1 MFAIRYTGGESG
13 TRTHTP
19 FPVTHSL
26 ANCFLTIRITS
37 PYGCGGWTRTNERT
51 EILAG
56 VKVPCLSNLATPQY
70 IKPSQRTFTFGSN
83 GWACACNHYQRSFH
97 IMRPTFLIILLYIA
111 TSYFRVFKRFS
122 FWSKPHGLEP
132 WTRPITTRAML
143 TSYTRLL
150 IPAAT
155 NSLLYGQLEPACTWQ
170 HTSLWLYTHY
180 SVY

>member
-1 MFAIRYTGGESG
+1 MFAIRYIGGEGG
-13 TRTHTP
+13 TRTHTL

-83 GWACACNHYQRSFH
+83 GWACACNHFQRSFH
-97 IMRPTFLIILLYIA
+97 IMRPTFLII
-111 TSYFRVFKRFS
+111 SYFTLLLHTSVFLRDFLFGRS
-122 FWSKPHGLEP
+122 PTDLN
-132 WTRPITTRAML
+132 R
-143 TSYTRLL
+143 
-150 IPAAT
+150 
-155 NSLLYGQLEPACTWQ
+155 EPAR
-170 HTSLWLYTHY
+170 
-180 SVY
+180 